1 MIKVSKYIKI
11 NIDQNIKFNKEIKNF
26 LAPNYVYVPFYKDYE
41 LLVKNHDYL
50 TMNDVLLKKGN
61 KTIYSP
67 ISGEVIGLCDMIVDN
82 KNMKCIVIEND
93 YMEKGKIIN
102 SRKNILSISKDGL
115 MKRVVELNAFSG
127 NLNGDVLLIT
137 GIDYEPYE
145 NTLNSLIYK
154 YTDDILECISAL
166 ISILKVK
173 KCILAIKNNNSENV
187 LKLINQIGTYPD
199 ITLKLI
205 NDLYPLGMK
214 EVLVKNLIDKKEG
227 PIVLDVN
234 DVYNIYNVLRKDKPI
249 THKLVTFSGNLLN
262 KSKVINCKLGTNISE
277 ILEEEFN
284 IKDSN
289 YDIVING
296 LLSGYKVENSNV
308 CITNNIRSVFVVKP
322 IRCNTQECINC
333 GNCLNYCPV
342 GANPKTGYKMEK
354 CIKCGL
360 CSYICPANINLG
372 GSHE

>member
-1 MIKVSKYIKI
+1 M
-11 NIDQNIKFNKEIKNF
+11 
-26 LAPNYVYVPFYKDYE
+26 
-41 LLVKNHDYL
+41 
-50 TMNDVLLKKGN
+50 
-61 KTIYSP
+61 
-67 ISGEVIGLCDMIVDN
+67 
-82 KNMKCIVIEND
+82 
-93 YMEKGKIIN
+93 
-102 SRKNILSISKDGL
+102 
-115 MKRVVELNAFSG
+115 
-127 NLNGDVLLIT
+127 
-137 GIDYEPYE
+137 
-145 NTLNSLIYK
+145 
-154 YTDDILECISAL
+154 
-166 ISILKVK
+166 
-173 KCILAIKNNNSENV
+173 
-187 LKLINQIGTYPD
+187 INQIGTYPD

-214 EVLVKNLIDKKEG
+214 EVLVRNLIDKKEE

-322 IRCNTQECINC
+322 IRCKTQECINC

-372 GSHE
+372 GNHE